1 MWTWILALVLLAAV
15 VALLYWLIVVTEGVY
30 LGRRVVVWLYDL
42 TADKYDGIKQYDAD
56 AEAFFVVNPLLK
68 ALGPVRAPLILD
80 VATGTGRLAWFLL
93 EQPTFNGRVVG
104 LDASAGMLRIAAQKL
119 RPYGARAGLVRQGAE
134 RLPFPEESFHA
145 VGCLEALEFLADEK
159 AALREM
165 ARVLRPGGV
174 LMLTRRRGW
183 EAQTFVGRYRSPA
196 EVEALLVGLGLEE
209 TAVSPWQVDYD
220 LVLARKPRRL
230 A

>member
-1 MWTWILALVLLAAV
+1 MWIWILALVLLAAV
-15 VALLYWLIVVTEGVY
+15 AALLYWLIVVTEGVY

-42 TADKYDGIKQYDAD
+42 TADKYDGIKQYDPD
-56 AEAFFVVNPLLK
+56 AEAFFVVNPLLE

-93 EQPTFNGRVVG
+93 EQPMFNGRVVG
-104 LDASAGMLRIAAQKL
+104 LDASAGMLRIAVEKL
-119 RPYGARAGLVRQGAE
+119 RPYGARAGLVHQGAE
-134 RLPFPEESFHA
+134 RLPFPDESFHA
-145 VGCLEALEFLADEK
+145 VGCLEALEFLADEM

-165 ARVLRPGGV
+165 VRVLRPGGV

-183 EAQTFVGRYRSPA
+183 EAQTFVGRFHSPA
-196 EVEALLVGLGLEE
+196 QLEVLLKRLGLEE

-220 LVLARKPRRL
+220 LVLARKPRRRP
-230 A
+230 

>member
-42 TADKYDGIKQYDAD
+42 TADKYDGIKQYDPD
-56 AEAFFVVNPLLK
+56 AEAFFVINPLLE
-68 ALGPVRAPLILD
+68 AIGPVPSPLILD
-80 VATGTGRLAWFLL
+80 VATGTGRLVWFLL

-104 LDASAGMLRIAAQKL
+104 LDASAGMLNIAAEKL
-119 RPYGARAGLVRQGAE
+119 RPYGARAVLVRQGAE
-134 RLPFPEESFHA
+134 QLPFPDDTFHA
-145 VGCLEALEFLADEK
+145 VGCLEALEFLADET

-165 ARVLRPGGV
+165 VRVLRPGGV

-183 EAQTFVGRYRSPA
+183 EAQTFVGRYRDPGQFA
-196 EVEALLVGLGLEE
+196 ALLQRLGLED

-220 LVLARKPRRL
+220 LAFARKPR
-230 A
+230 